1 MKILTLSFPDVEK
14 EYEDTERRLLALSD
28 ELIALNC
35 EMNIHLQVIE
45 DKSNFYSTCSPPD
58 TWEGTTTCQCLPN
71 ASEPS
76 CNSRRE
82 VYEKKR

>member
-1 MKILTLSFPDVEK
+1 
-14 EYEDTERRLLALSD
+14 
-28 ELIALNC
+28 
-35 EMNIHLQVIE
+35 MNIHLQVIE